1 MNNLQAL
8 TSRVLRIRI
17 KENATTEELCSKYR
31 CTEDELKDRIFKLYT
46 HSKQAK
52 DIWNKLEANRKIN
65 RKASMKQPVSTIE
78 ETAQPEETTVTENV
92 TTVIE
97 DSNTPETV
105 TVTLEEL
112 LAKEEDLSKKIME
125 IETERKRLVAEHVG
139 YLNNVRAIG
148 GELRGISESLAS
160 CQARYDE
167 AIEKANSIVAVVTD
181 KINPVLRSERA
192 ALEAVR
198 REIEAKKTVTLFVY
212 EDGHIEAPDHPSFVL
227 EEVDSLELKKLK
239 NELGDLEECQ
249 NLRVCDVL
257 TLARLLIISKGI
269 EHFELVFE
277 SVELERVF
285 GLVRDNLTPA

>member
-17 KENATTEELCSKYR
+17 KENTTTEELCSKYR

-46 HSKQAK
+46 HGKQAK

-112 LAKEEDLSKKIME
+112 LAKEEDLSKK
-125 IETERKRLVAEHVG
+125 
-139 YLNNVRAIG
+139 NN
-148 GELRGISESLAS
+148 
-160 CQARYDE
+160 
-167 AIEKANSIVAVVTD
+167 
-181 KINPVLRSERA
+181 
-192 ALEAVR
+192 
-198 REIEAKKTVTLFVY
+198 
-212 EDGHIEAPDHPSFVL
+212 
-227 EEVDSLELKKLK
+227 
-239 NELGDLEECQ
+239 GD
-249 NLRVCDVL
+249 
-257 TLARLLIISKGI
+257 
-269 EHFELVFE
+269 
-277 SVELERVF
+277 
-285 GLVRDNLTPA
+285 

>member
-17 KENATTEELCSKYR
+17 KENTTTEELCSKYR

-46 HSKQAK
+46 HGKQAK

-65 RKASMKQPVSTIE
+65 RKAPMKQPVSTIE
-78 ETAQPEETTVTENV
+78 ETAQPEETTTEPTLISEETATEV
-92 TTVIE
+92 ATT
-97 DSNTPETV
+97 
-105 TVTLEEL
+105 TLEEL
-112 LAKEEDLSKKIME
+112 LDKEKTLSGKVIA
-125 IETERKRLVAEHVG
+125 IEAERKRWITEHLG
-139 YLNNVRAIG
+139 CLNNLRAIE
-148 GELRGISESLAS
+148 GELRNITESLAS